1 MTKTIKLSK
10 NFEKAI
16 DSLNRIEKLSK
27 EFGAIFSELTVEE
40 KDLIGGLVI
49 GVYSPIDNP
58 WEYMLRRMTEE
69 MLEAIKKLT

>member
-1 MTKTIKLSK
+1 MTKTIKLSN